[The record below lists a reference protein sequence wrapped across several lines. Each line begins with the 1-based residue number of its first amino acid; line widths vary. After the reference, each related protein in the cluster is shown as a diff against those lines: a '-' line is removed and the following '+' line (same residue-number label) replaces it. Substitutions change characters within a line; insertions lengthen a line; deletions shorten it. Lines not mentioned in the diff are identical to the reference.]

1 MNQRIHKI
9 IFNRA
14 RGAWVVVSEQ
24 VRAHGQQKSNSTQT
38 PLSTTTQTSVHPYRF
53 TAAMFALVSA
63 LMAPTAHAQIA
74 VDTAATGARPVLGVA
89 PNGVAVIQIATPNA
103 AGVSKNMFSQYNVP
117 EQGVILNNSAGG
129 ANTSLGGAITGN
141 SMIGSLPARTILN
154 QVTGPNL
161 TTIAGSQEIA
171 GARANLVIANPY
183 GITVNGSKAV
193 RFINANDVT
202 LTTGRPTLDATGNI
216 RSRSKSKYRFYLL

>member
-63 LMAPTAHAQIA
+63 LMVPTAHAQIA

-117 EQGVILNNSAGG
+117 EQGVILNNSSGG
-129 ANTSLGGAITGN
+129 ANTSLGGAV
-141 SMIGSLPARTILN
+141 MLPF
-154 QVTGPNL
+154 Q
-161 TTIAGSQEIA
+161 
-171 GARANLVIANPY
+171 RAFRNRI
-183 GITVNGSKAV
+183 
-193 RFINANDVT
+193 
-202 LTTGRPTLDATGNI
+202 
-216 RSRSKSKYRFYLL
+216 